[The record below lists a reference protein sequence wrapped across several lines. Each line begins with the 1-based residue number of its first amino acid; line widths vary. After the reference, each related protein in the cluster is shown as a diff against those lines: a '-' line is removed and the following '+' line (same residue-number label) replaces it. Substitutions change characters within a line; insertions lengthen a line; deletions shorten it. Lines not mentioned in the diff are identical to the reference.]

1 MRHHIFLILLFI
13 SLLPL
18 QSIGQKFSF
27 KESKFNTTQKG
38 YKNILIIGSGRV
50 ENRAFLDELTGKII
64 NSVES
69 DSIKWQYQYLGRS
82 TTQAN
87 SQIKELLKENFDA
100 VLVFSPTDSLP
111 SYYVSYSKP
120 VYSNS
125 PLTPTSGY
133 PQFSTPRRK
142 IEFTS
147 DFTIQIFDSQ
157 NQEISIWEANLYVN
171 CDVSKKKV
179 YLDISRKLISS
190 FKANKII
197 N

>member
-1 MRHHIFLILLFI
+1 MRHHVFIILLFI

-27 KESKFNTTQKG
+27 KESKLNTTQKS

-50 ENRAFLDELTGKII
+50 ENRAFLDELTGNVI
-64 NSVES
+64 NSVGS
-69 DSIKWQYQYLGRS
+69 DSIKWEYQYLGRS

-87 SQIKELLKENFDA
+87 RQIKELLKGNFDA

-111 SYYVSYSKP
+111 GYYVSYSKP

-133 PQFSTPRRK
+133 PQFSAPTRK

-157 NQEISIWEANLYVN
+157 NQEISIWESNLYVN

-179 YLDISRKLISS
+179 YLDISKKLISS
-190 FKANKII
+190 LKANKII